1 MKTIAKTWWF
11 ESGSNPDKKYETL
24 QYEDGTTSCNCM
36 GWCRRVDPNG
46 LRSCK
51 HTRMVQSGM
60 ADSECVKSLDG
71 SNPLQAPAAKVVKL
85 NTTPVKTKAAPARKI
100 LWNA

>member
-24 QYEDGTTSCNCM
+24 QYDDGTTSCGCM
-36 GWCRRVDPNG
+36 GWTRRVDSNG
-46 LRSCK
+46 QRSCK

-60 ADSECVKSLDG
+60 ADSECVKSLEGDA
-71 SNPLQAPAAKVVKL
+71 PIKAPAAKAVKVSA
-85 NTTPVKTKAAPARKI
+85 PVKTKATPARKI